1 MIINWVDVLIGC
13 VIARGIY
20 IGLKSS
26 FFNELFKFLSLL
38 ATTVITVHYY
48 NRFALF
54 LKDKVIFLKDY
65 EEVFAFAFI
74 ALVMMAIFTLTRDG
88 WWQVFKREPNP
99 HIDKWGGLFFSLCK
113 TYLVCGLIWLG
124 LLGSNQDVLRQGAG
138 QSLSTFFFDNV
149 SFGLYKNF
157 YDGVIIKI
165 APGEPINEE
174 LLKLLQ
180 EGIA

>member
-38 ATTVITVHYY
+38 ATTIITIHYC
-48 NRFALF
+48 NRFAFF

-65 EEVFAFAFI
+65 EEVFAFIFI

-88 WWQVFKREPNP
+88 WWQLFKREPNP
-99 HIDKWGGLFFSLCK
+99 LIDKWGWLIFSLCK

-124 LLGSNQDVLRQGAG
+124 MVGSNQEICRQGAG
-138 QSLSTFFFDNV
+138 QSLSTFFFDNL
-149 SFGLYKNF
+149 SFGLYKKF

-165 APGEPINEE
+165 APKEPINDDLMK
-174 LLKLLQ
+174 LLK

>member
-20 IGLKSS
+20 LGLKSS

-38 ATTVITVHYY
+38 PTTIITVHYY

-54 LKDKVIFLKDY
+54 LKDKVIFLQ
-65 EEVFAFAFI
+65 EHNQVFSFVFIPLVSI
-74 ALVMMAIFTLTRDG
+74 ALLTLTRDG
-88 WWQVFKREPNP
+88 WWLLFKREPNAV
-99 HIDKWGGLFFSLCK
+99 IDKWGGLFFSLCK

-124 LLGSNQDVLRQGAG
+124 MVGSGEEILRQGAG
-138 QSLSTFFFDNV
+138 QSLSTFFFDNS
-149 SFGLYKNF
+149 SFGLYKKF
-157 YDGVIIKI
+157 YDGVIINI
-165 APGEPINEE
+165 APNEPINEP
-174 LLKLLQ
+174 LLKLLK